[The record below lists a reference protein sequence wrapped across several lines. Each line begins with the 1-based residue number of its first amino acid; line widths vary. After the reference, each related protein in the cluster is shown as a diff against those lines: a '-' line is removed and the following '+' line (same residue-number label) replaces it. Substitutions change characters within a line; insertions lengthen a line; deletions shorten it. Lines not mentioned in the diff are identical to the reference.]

1 MNEKMDV
8 GEICNRAVV
17 FATEDMSVKDAAEL
31 MRGQHVGSLVVV
43 REANAGRI
51 VVGMVTD
58 RDIAIVAVARD
69 FDPQT
74 LRVADIMSANPAT
87 ARPGHSVN
95 DVLHLMRERGI
106 RRVPVTTDNGVLI
119 GIVTL
124 DDLLE
129 ILAEEMQDFVRAIT
143 SGQKREARVRV

>member
-1 MNEKMDV
+1 MTEKLDI
-8 GEICNRAVV
+8 GEICNRVV
-17 FATEDMSVKDAAEL
+17 VIATEDMSVKQAAEL
-31 MRGQHVGSLVVV
+31 MRDEHVGSLVVV
-43 REANAGRI
+43 READLGRI

-74 LRVADIMSANPAT
+74 LRVADIMSGVPVT
-87 ARPGHSVN
+87 ARPSDSIN
-95 DVLHLMRERGI
+95 EVLSLMRQHGV
-106 RRVPVTTDNGVLI
+106 RRVPVTSEKGVLI

-129 ILAEEMQDFVRAIT
+129 IFAEEMQVFVQAIATERGHETRAR
-143 SGQKREARVRV
+143 G

>member
-1 MNEKMDV
+1 MKEKMDV
-8 GEICNRAVV
+8 GDICNRTVV
-17 FATEDMSVKDAAEL
+17 FATEDMSVKEAAEL
-31 MRGQHVGSLVVV
+31 MRNQHVGSLVVV

-51 VVGMVTD
+51 VVGIMTD

-74 LRVADIMSANPAT
+74 LRVGDIMSPDPVT
-87 ARPGHSVN
+87 ARPSHSVN

-129 ILAEEMQDFVRAIT
+129 ILAEEMQDFVQAIT
-143 SGQKREARVRV
+143 SGQKREARARV

>member
-1 MNEKMDV
+1 MKEKMDV
-8 GEICNRAVV
+8 GGICNRAVV
-17 FATEDMSVKDAAEL
+17 FATEDMSVKQAAEL
-31 MRGQHVGSLVVV
+31 MRDRHVGSLVVV

-74 LRVADIMSANPAT
+74 LRVADIMSADPAT
-87 ARPGHSVN
+87 AHPEDSIN
-95 DVLHLMRERGI
+95 EVLSLMRARGI
-106 RRVPVTTDNGVLI
+106 RRVPVATDDGVLI

-129 ILAEEMQDFVRAIT
+129 FLAEEMQDFVQAIT
-143 SGQKREARVRV
+143 SSQKREARVRV

>member
-1 MNEKMDV
+1 MKEKMDV
-8 GEICNRAVV
+8 GDICNRTVV
-17 FATEDMSVKDAAEL
+17 FATEDMSVKEAAEL
-31 MRGQHVGSLVVV
+31 MRNQHVGSLVVV
-43 REANAGRI
+43 KEANAGRI

-74 LRVADIMSANPAT
+74 LRVADIMSVDPAT
-87 ARPGHSVN
+87 VRPGHSVN
-95 DVLHLMRERGI
+95 DVLRLMRERGI
-106 RRVPVTTDNGVLI
+106 RRVPVTTDSGVLI

-129 ILAEEMQDFVRAIT
+129 ILAEEMQDFVQAIT